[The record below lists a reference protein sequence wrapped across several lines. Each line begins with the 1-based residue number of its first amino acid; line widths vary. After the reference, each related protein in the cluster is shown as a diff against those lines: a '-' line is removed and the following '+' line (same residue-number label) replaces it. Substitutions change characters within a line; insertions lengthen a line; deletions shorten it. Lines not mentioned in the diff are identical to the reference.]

1 MEEGHEYWGLEA
13 LAGKKTENLT
23 QLVGFQV
30 TPIKRLLDDGDPNL
44 VAFFKGYN
52 SSYCDDYWETGLPDL
67 EMQKQLPPNKMEWGT
82 SFSRP
87 SDERLSYLGHR

>member
-1 MEEGHEYWGLEA
+1 MIKRARAGFARRKWEERVSIECLKEANGGGTQILGLEA

-52 SSYCDDYWETGLPDL
+52 SSYCDDY
-67 EMQKQLPPNKMEWGT
+67 
-82 SFSRP
+82 
-87 SDERLSYLGHR
+87 